1 MRRWPKPSQIVL
13 TLGVLMAI
21 FVIAS
26 GIVPALTHWGDDSPI
41 QREVFV
47 NVPTAVKVA
56 FYASV
61 ATMLLIVAWLASLRV
76 RNYERGLPD
85 DRRTTRKNVHRRAR
99 DFRSGVW
106 MQTLLRDP
114 AAGIMH
120 SLLYFGFVWLFIATV
135 LLEANHQFP
144 PSLKFL
150 HGRVYEGYSM
160 TADIAGIAF
169 LTGILWAIGR
179 RYIWPPYRIW
189 TKTKPEDAII
199 LGVFLLIGVTGFL
212 VEGLRIALVGRP
224 SFEKWSIVGWPL
236 SAAFD
241 SWSAT
246 TLSRVHRALWG
257 IHFAGFL
264 TFLIL

>member
-114 AAGIMH
+114 AAGVMH
-120 SLLYFGFVWLFIATV
+120 SFLYFGFVVLFIATV
-135 LLEANHQFP
+135 ISEVDHQMP
-144 PSLKFL
+144 DALKFL
-150 HGRVYEGYSM
+150 HGRTYEAYSM
-160 TADIAGIAF
+160 GADIAGVVF
-169 LTGILWAIGR
+169 LIGIGWAIGR
-179 RYIWPPYRIW
+179 RYIQRPYRIRI
-189 TKTKPEDAII
+189 KTKPEDAVI
-199 LGVFLLIGVTGFL
+199 LGTFLIIGVSGF
-212 VEGLRIALVGRP
+212 VTEALRIALLGRP
-224 SFEKWSIVGWPL
+224 AFEEWSFVGYPMSKW
-236 SAAFD
+236 FD
-241 SWSAT
+241 TWSANG
-246 TLSRVHRALWG
+246 LRDAHRWL
-257 IHFAGFL
+257 
-264 TFLIL
+264 